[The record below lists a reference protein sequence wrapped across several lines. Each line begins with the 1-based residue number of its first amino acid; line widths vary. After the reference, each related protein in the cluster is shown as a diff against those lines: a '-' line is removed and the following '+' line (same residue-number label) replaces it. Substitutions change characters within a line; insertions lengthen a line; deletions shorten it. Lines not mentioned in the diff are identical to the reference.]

1 MSNLDT
7 RKEIN
12 EQKTEKEDPGQRDH
26 EDPGS
31 GRTKGSR
38 KGERRIMCNRS
49 KNIEDDKP
57 DVVVESITQIILS
70 DLGVPAV
77 AVFEH
82 PDDYPTSYVGRVLS
96 IKSDYG
102 LRETE
107 AVIVKDNLLDLHRD
121 IAENNDYHMSW
132 AVRTSEKT
140 RSLRGV
146 WI

>member
-7 RKEIN
+7 REEFN
-12 EQKTEKEDPGQRDH
+12 EQETEKEEASPRDYKI
-26 EDPGS
+26 PGS

-38 KGERRIMCNRS
+38 KGEGRIMRNRS

-57 DVVVESITQIILS
+57 DIVVESITQIILS

-121 IAENNDYHMSW
+121 IAENNDHHMSW
-132 AVRTSEKT
+132 AVRTSEKI
-140 RSLRGV
+140 RSLRGI

>member
-12 EQKTEKEDPGQRDH
+12 EQETEKEEPDQRNC
-26 EDPGS
+26 EDPGT
-31 GRTKGSR
+31 GRTKGNR
-38 KGERRIMCNRS
+38 KGEGRIMCNRS
-49 KNIEDDKP
+49 KSIEDDKP
-57 DVVVESITQIILS
+57 DIVVESIAQVTLS
-70 DLGVPAV
+70 DLGVPAI

-82 PDDYPTSYVGRVLS
+82 PDDYPASYVGRVLS
-96 IKSDYG
+96 IKSEYG

-107 AVIVKDNLLDLHRD
+107 AVIVRDNLLDLHRD
-121 IAENNDYHMSW
+121 IAENNGCRMSW
-132 AVRTSEKT
+132 AARTSEKI